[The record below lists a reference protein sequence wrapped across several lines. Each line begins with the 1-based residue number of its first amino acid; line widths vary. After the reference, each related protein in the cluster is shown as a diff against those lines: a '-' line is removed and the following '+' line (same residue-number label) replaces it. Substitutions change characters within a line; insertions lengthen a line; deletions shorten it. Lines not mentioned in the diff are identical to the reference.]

1 MDSMA
6 DAFATMNK
14 QSDPYA
20 WEKDAY
26 SSIPNFQGAR
36 RRKKR
41 ILPDMG
47 GKFYAPEK
55 NIIKNAGP

>member
-1 MDSMA
+1 MAGMA

-14 QSDPYA
+14 QDSPDT
-20 WEKDAY
+20 WEKDAS

-41 ILPDMG
+41 TLPDMG
-47 GKFYAPEK
+47 GSFNALEK
-55 NIIKNAGP
+55 NIIKKV

>member
-1 MDSMA
+1 MASMA
-6 DAFATMNK
+6 DAFVTMNK
-14 QSDPYA
+14 QADPYA

-26 SSIPNFQGAR
+26 SSIPNLHGVRR
-36 RRKKR
+36 RRKQ

>member
-1 MDSMA
+1 MAGMA

-14 QSDPYA
+14 QADPYA

-47 GKFYAPEK
+47 GSFYAPEK

>member
-1 MDSMA
+1 MASMA

-14 QSDPYA
+14 QDSPET
-20 WEKDAY
+20 WKNAY
-26 SSIPNFQGAR
+26 TSLPNFQGAR

-41 ILPDMG
+41 ILPVMG
-47 GKFYAPEK
+47 GSFYAPEK

>member
-1 MDSMA
+1 MASMA

-36 RRKKR
+36 RRRKQ

-47 GKFYAPEK
+47 GKFYATEK